1 MRTPVALAMTA
12 AAAAVII
19 IVAVITVGADAAGLT
34 FHPQAGWPTLPQGR
48 EKIGNMHGDVAVSS
62 AGEVYVSVQD
72 PEAGLQVFG
81 ADGRFQRNV
90 PNAPSDFHGFIIHR
104 DSDGEFLYGVRLREQ
119 SVVKMKLDGTV
130 VLTIPSSAFPE
141 TLKVRN
147 ARSGQLALA
156 LTDVIVGPGGDLYVS
171 DGYASDVIHRFDRAG
186 KYLTSFGGKKEP
198 YGFSTLHKLALD
210 TRFTPARLIACD
222 RANNRVVHLSLD
234 GEFLGVVA
242 KDLLLPAAV
251 VIYRDYAIVGELRGR
266 VTVLDKSGTAVSRLG
281 MNTDAGVGGNQIPPE
296 LWRLGIFGAPHGVAV
311 NDRGD
316 LFVSEFNASGR
327 VHRFNRQ
334 P

>member
-1 MRTPVALAMTA
+1 MRTFILLALTTVAAATMTA
-12 AAAAVII
+12 D
-19 IVAVITVGADAAGLT
+19 TPLT
-34 FHPQAGWPTLPQGR
+34 FHAAAGWPTLPPGR
-48 EKIGNMHGDVAVSS
+48 DKIGNMHGDVAVSS
-62 AGEVYVSVQD
+62 AGEIYVSVQD
-72 PEAGLQVFG
+72 PDAGLQVFG
-81 ADGRFQRNV
+81 ADGRFLRNV
-90 PNAPSDFHGFIIHR
+90 PNAPSDFHGFVINR
-104 DSDGEFLYGVRLREQ
+104 DRDGEFLYGVRLREQ
-119 SVVKMKLDGTV
+119 SVVKMALDGTV
-130 VLTIPSSAFPE
+130 ALTIPSSAFPE
-141 TLKVRN
+141 ALKVRN

-156 LTDVIVGPGGDLYVS
+156 LTDVIVGPNGDLYVS

-198 YGFSTLHKLALD
+198 YGFSTLHKLAVD
-210 TRFTPARLIACD
+210 TRFAPARLIACD
-222 RANNRVVHLSLD
+222 RANNRLVHLSLD

-242 KDLLLPAAV
+242 KDLLLPAAI

-266 VTVLDKSGTAVSRLG
+266 VTVLDKSGTAVERLG

-311 NDRGD
+311 NDHGD

>member
-1 MRTPVALAMTA
+1 MRTLILLVLTTVA
-12 AAAAVII
+12 AATMAADTP
-19 IVAVITVGADAAGLT
+19 ALT

-48 EKIGNMHGDVAVSS
+48 DKIGNMHGDVAVSS

-72 PEAGLQVFG
+72 PDAGLQVFG
-81 ADGRFQRNV
+81 ADGRFLRNV
-90 PNAPSDFHGFIIHR
+90 PNAPSDFHGFVINR
-104 DSDGEFLYGVRLREQ
+104 ERDGEFLYGVRLREQ

-141 TLKVRN
+141 GLKVRN

-156 LTDVIVGPGGDLYVS
+156 LTDVIVGPGGDLYVA
-171 DGYASDVIHRFDRAG
+171 DGYASDVIHRFDPAG

-198 YGFSTLHKLALD
+198 YGFNTLHKLALD

-266 VTVLDKSGTAVSRLG
+266 VTVLDKSGAAVSRLG

-327 VHRFNRQ
+327 VHRINRQ
-334 P
+334 

>member
-1 MRTPVALAMTA
+1 MRTLILLVLTTVA
-12 AAAAVII
+12 AATMAADTP
-19 IVAVITVGADAAGLT
+19 ALT

-72 PEAGLQVFG
+72 PDAGLQVFG
-81 ADGRFQRNV
+81 ADGRFLRNV
-90 PNAPSDFHGFIIHR
+90 PNAPSDFHGFVINR
-104 DSDGEFLYGVRLREQ
+104 ERDGEFLYGVRLREQ
-119 SVVKMKLDGTV
+119 SVVKMRLDGTV

-141 TLKVRN
+141 ALKVRN

-156 LTDVIVGPGGDLYVS
+156 LTDVIVGPGGDLYVA
-171 DGYASDVIHRFDRAG
+171 DGYASDVIHRFDPAG
-186 KYLTSFGGKKEP
+186 KYLRSFGGKKEP
-198 YGFSTLHKLALD
+198 YGFNTLHKLALD

-266 VTVLDKSGTAVSRLG
+266 VTVLDKSGAAVSRLG